1 MTTRYKDY
9 EMVFGDSRT
18 METIMA
24 SGGQAVIMANGTP
37 DLVTLYNP
45 DSDYASLSQGVALSR
60 GRLRFATL
68 ATVAAV
74 DVGVMLPGGQFEFI
88 AGVKAQA
95 KTQYLADLGRRH
107 QCVKVGFSYASGA
120 ATEIDTGIDLPTN
133 ALIQGAGLG
142 ALVTALDATETIDI
156 GLLSSE
162 SGGDADGFAAL
173 LSVAALGAIDANVAV
188 TAGGTETY
196 FSGNTVGA
204 LLRAGYIVGTNVDQ
218 DYGLFARKSHRI
230 DGTAKSLTWTLSTGS
245 DTAKGYLLVPYLLAA

>member
-18 METIMA
+18 MESITA
-24 SGGQAVIMANGTP
+24 SGGQAVVMSNGAP

-45 DSDYASLSQGVALSR
+45 ASDYASLAQGVALSR

-68 ATVAAV
+68 DTVEAV

-88 AGVKAQA
+88 AGVKPKS
-95 KTQYLADLGRRH
+95 KTQYLVDLGRKH
-107 QCVKVGFSYASGA
+107 QLLKVGFSYASGA
-120 ATEIDTGIDLPTN
+120 ATEVDTLIDFPTN
-133 ALIQGAGLG
+133 AMIQGAG

-173 LSVAALGAIDANVAV
+173 LSVAALGAVEAAVAV
-188 TAGGTETY
+188 TVGGTETY
-196 FSGNTVGA
+196 YSGNTVGA
-204 LLRAGYIVGTNVDQ
+204 LIRAGYIVGTNVDQ
-218 DYGLFARKSHRI
+218 DYGLFARKAHRI